1 MEGSGEI
8 MNKKGNQRYEEME
21 KRIKNAFL
29 GLLREQEKKGK
40 RGDITVSAV
49 CEKAGIHR
57 TTFYGHYLDIPDL
70 TASLTGAAYEELIGC
85 MFDPDSGN
93 VREHAFRNIFEKV
106 RERPEFYRYLLE
118 NMRGIDVS
126 DRLTDSLIGRLD
138 EILKAQHI
146 GSETELRY
154 HQSFF
159 CAGLAAMTERWL
171 LGGCKEP
178 PEEMEAILVRE
189 YSPDR
194 AILMAEEK

>member
-85 MFDPDSGN
+85 
-93 VREHAFRNIFEKV
+93 FRNIFEKV

-126 DRLTDSLIGRLD
+126 DRLTDSLTGRLD

>member
-85 MFDPDSGN
+85 LFDPYTGK
-93 VREHAFRNIFEKV
+93 VREHAFRIVFE
-106 RERPEFYRYLLE
+106 
-118 NMRGIDVS
+118 
-126 DRLTDSLIGRLD
+126 
-138 EILKAQHI
+138 
-146 GSETELRY
+146 
-154 HQSFF
+154 
-159 CAGLAAMTERWL
+159 
-171 LGGCKEP
+171 
-178 PEEMEAILVRE
+178 
-189 YSPDR
+189 
-194 AILMAEEK
+194 